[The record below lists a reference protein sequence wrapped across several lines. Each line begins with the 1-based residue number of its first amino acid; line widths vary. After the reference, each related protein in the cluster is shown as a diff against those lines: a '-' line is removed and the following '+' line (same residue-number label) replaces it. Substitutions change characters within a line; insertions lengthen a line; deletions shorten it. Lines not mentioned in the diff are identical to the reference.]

1 MVNMLYQCWV
11 EDCDMV
17 STDTPIPSFARAVQ
31 VAVQYSV
38 LDLQGVDFDEHSI
51 ACSAGAQQVDQSE
64 DDSPM
69 GPT

>member
-17 STDTPIPSFARAVQ
+17 STDTPIPSFAGAVQ

-51 ACSAGAQQVDQSE
+51 ACSAGGSVRR
-64 DDSPM
+64 
-69 GPT
+69 